1 MFCNNCGD
9 SHSINQS
16 SILTHLSEHQL
27 YFPNK
32 SGFVGTFELGPWDMQ
47 PSTIFEFRTKLV
59 SFDSIGQLVC
69 RAAEGAQAFLKQA
82 NTVGKVILPLGSSQW
97 DPLSGN
103 RISEVFF
110 QRTWEYFSES
120 PSSLGVLF

>member
-1 MFCNNCGD
+1 
-9 SHSINQS
+9 
-16 SILTHLSEHQL
+16 
-27 YFPNK
+27 
-32 SGFVGTFELGPWDMQ
+32 MQ
-47 PSTIFEFRTKLV
+47 PSTIFLNLGQNWRFN
-59 SFDSIGQLVC
+59 FSIGQLVC

-110 QRTWEYFSES
+110 
-120 PSSLGVLF
+120 